1 MRPQDD
7 PSQYRQMKAALS
19 PVHPGGSPGNH
30 GHAGSGVIGWLRGCY
45 DFKVE
50 VAIFVVVILSFAAV
64 LWGDSIREQQLS
76 ITGQAAHFYP
86 YHYSDGDEGGTS
98 SVEPDPSGAWAW
110 TCNIEAGIQY
120 PYCGYGLQLEGSEE
134 AEKSIDLS
142 RFDRVTLSLVY
153 HGPPNR
159 LKLTLK
165 NFDPAY
171 STQALGQ
178 STMPVIAEFE
188 VKEGVN
194 TLVLKLDQLVVDRW
208 WIDQRRFAGGEL
220 EPDLRH
226 VVAIDFVSGANV
238 APGKF
243 AVAIRS
249 IVFSGIALTNAQWYL
264 LILGTWLVLTG
275 CFLLYRFFSVKRG
288 YEIRHR
294 AQTRESLAL
303 AQARSAAETASA
315 AKSQF
320 LANMSHELRTPLNAI
335 LGYAQLLDRET
346 LTERQR
352 AAVQT
357 IDQSGRHLLTL
368 ITDILDL
375 SKIEAGRLDLLP
387 ATFDLHACV
396 GNVANMIRLRTEEK
410 GLNFTVHLADDL
422 PRQLVGDAK
431 RIRQVLLNL
440 LGNAVKFT
448 TTGEVRLAVSAAPGC
463 DSGAGDQVRVRLE
476 VADTGDGIQQDQI
489 ERLFEPF
496 EQAGTAIDRSGGTG
510 LGLSITRQL
519 VKAMDGEIT
528 VESTVGQ
535 GSRFIAEI
543 VCSRAGSASEG
554 EHEQMPLPATFRVLV
569 VDDDQATCEYLCEAL
584 ATLGVSAATA
594 VDGASAL
601 EACDETRPDLVL
613 MDLKMPGMNGLD
625 AIRRMKM
632 SSVLREVP
640 IVAMTGSTGKT
651 NEADALAAGAVR
663 LLPKPVDIDT
673 LAECLAAC
681 AAPSSEPVDDNRS
694 AAEFAIPPVQQM
706 QQLLI
711 LARAG
716 NMRGV
721 RIEAAQ
727 IAERDPQFKPFADR
741 LCELAAA
748 YQSPAVLRLVEQN
761 IYGREAA

>member
-1 MRPQDD
+1 MNWLKSGHDL
-7 PSQYRQMKAALS
+7 KIAA
-19 PVHPGGSPGNH
+19 
-30 GHAGSGVIGWLRGCY
+30 AMFFAVIIT
-45 DFKVE
+45 F
-50 VAIFVVVILSFAAV
+50 VAL
-64 LWGDSIREQQLS
+64 LWGDSFREQHLS
-76 ITGQAAHFYP
+76 FTKESGQFYP
-86 YHYSDGDEGGTS
+86 YFYSDGDEGGAS
-98 SVEPDPSGAWAW
+98 SVDVGDADNWAW
-110 TCNIEAGIQY
+110 TCNVRTGLQY
-120 PYCGYGLQLEGSEE
+120 PYCGYGLQVKGSEE
-134 AEKSIDLS
+134 AGKSLDLS
-142 RFDRVTLSLVY
+142 RYDRVMVSLRY
-153 HGPPNR
+153 HGPPSR

-171 STQALGQ
+171 STKALGQ
-178 STMPVIAEFE
+178 STMPVVAEFD
-188 VKEGVN
+188 VQEGLN
-194 TLVLKLDQLVVDRW
+194 EIILKREQFSVDQW
-208 WIDQRRFAGGEL
+208 WTDQRKALGGEL

-226 VVAIDFVSGANV
+226 VVAIDFVSAGGV
-238 APGKF
+238 TLGEFK
-243 AVAIRS
+243 VSVES
-249 IVFSGIALTNAQWYL
+249 IAFSGIIITTAQWYM
-264 LILGTWLVLTG
+264 LILGIWAGLIGL
-275 CFLLYRFFSVKRG
+275 FLLYRFFSVKRG

-294 AQTRESLAL
+294 AQTREGLAL
-303 AQARSAAETASA
+303 AQARGAAETASA

-335 LGYAQLLDRET
+335 LGYAQLLDREA
-346 LTERQR
+346 LTDRQR

-387 ATFDLHACV
+387 AAFDLHACV

-410 GLNFTVHLADDL
+410 GLDFTVHLADDL

-448 TTGEVRLAVSAAPGC
+448 MTGEVRLAISALPSPGDEVLIRFEVS
-463 DSGAGDQVRVRLE
+463 
-476 VADTGDGIQQDQI
+476 DTGDGIQQDQI

-519 VKAMDGEIT
+519 VQAMNGDIS
-528 VESTVGQ
+528 VQSIVGQ
-535 GSRFIAEI
+535 GSHFTAEI
-543 VCSRAGSASEG
+543 VCSLGAADADDAHGDP
-554 EHEQMPLPATFRVLV
+554 PLPATFRVLV
-569 VDDDQATCEYLCEAL
+569 VDDDQATCEYLCHAL
-584 ATLGVSAATA
+584 AALGASAATA
-594 VDGASAL
+594 ADGAGAL
-601 EACDETRPDLVL
+601 EACAHMRPDLVL

-632 SSVLREVP
+632 SCALRDVP
-640 IVAMTGSTGKT
+640 IVAITGAAGKT

-681 AAPSSEPVDDNRS
+681 AAPPAEPVDDQRS
-694 AAEFAIPPVQQM
+694 AAEFKIPPVQQM

-727 IAERDPQFKPFADR
+727 IAERDPQFRPFADR

-761 IYGREAA
+761 IYGRDAA